1 MGSIGR
7 ESTTSGGR
15 VVNFGNAA
23 YMEET
28 VTYNGARMPRK
39 EARRIDKIK
48 DDLDFLAY
56 RAARMPLTEA
66 QQAEQKQLQDELR
79 KYGRKYNIPVGFY
92 LPGGR

>member
-7 ESTTSGGR
+7 ESTTSGER

-28 VTYNGARMPRK
+28 VTYKGVQMPRK

-48 DDLDFLAY
+48 DDLDYLAY
-56 RAARMPLTEA
+56 RAARMPLT
-66 QQAEQKQLQDELR
+66 AEQEAEQRQLQDELR
-79 KYGRKYNIPVGFY
+79 RYGRKYNIPVGFY